1 MIFAGGSIQFV
12 PRFKPDEVLGFLREG
27 ITRFPGVP
35 QMFASIIELLDKN
48 NEILNAPHL
57 RNLATGG
64 APLDPDVK
72 MQIEKI
78 FKLQLNNGYGI
89 TECSPTIAVTKNEVR
104 RSDLSVGLPV
114 PNVEVKIDKPNK
126 DNIGEILVRGKNCLL
141 YTSPSPRDAT
151 LSRMPSSA

>member
-1 MIFAGGSIQFV
+1 
-12 PRFKPDEVLGFLREG
+12 
-27 ITRFPGVP
+27 
-35 QMFASIIELLDKN
+35 MFASIIELLDKN
-48 NEILNAPHL
+48 NEILNGPHL
-57 RNLATGG
+57 KNLATGG

-126 DNIGEILVRGKNCLL
+126 DNIGEILVRGKNVMKG
-141 YTSPSPRDAT
+141 YYRDAQQT
-151 LSRMPSSA
+151 KEVITPDGYFKTGDLGYFGKTERFLSWVAQKS